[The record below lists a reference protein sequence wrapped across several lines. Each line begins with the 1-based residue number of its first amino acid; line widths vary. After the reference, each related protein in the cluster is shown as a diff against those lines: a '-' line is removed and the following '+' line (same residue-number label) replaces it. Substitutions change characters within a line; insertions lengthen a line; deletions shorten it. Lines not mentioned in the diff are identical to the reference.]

1 MAGAVAILNPQAAG
15 GSVRRRWPEYETAIR
30 RRIPHLQVHW
40 TERPWH
46 AAELTQQALER
57 GAELIIAVGGD
68 GTLHEAVNGFLAHD
82 APLNPLARLGYLPMG
97 TGGDFQRTLQVPLE
111 PEAAAAY
118 LAGGRVAAIDAG
130 KVRFL
135 GPGDETVLRR
145 YFINLLSFGMGGDV
159 SVAAKRNI
167 FCKINGRAA
176 FLCATLQVFCCYR
189 GKLVDLE
196 FDDGETLCDVAITNV
211 AVGNGQYHG
220 GGMHPCPEAS
230 LTSGVLD
237 VTIIDRLSWF
247 ELLRDL
253 PVLYSDAIY
262 KHPKVH
268 RRQVHK
274 LLARSADA
282 VRAEVDGEAAGALPL
297 EITVLPGILPLL
309 WPEGREL
316 S

>member
-1 MAGAVAILNPQAAG
+1 MAEAVAILNPQAAG
-15 GSVRRRWPEYETAIR
+15 GSVRGRWPEYEAALR
-30 RRIPHLQVHW
+30 QRIPQLQVHW
-40 TERPWH
+40 SERPWH

-68 GTLHEAVNGFLAHD
+68 GTLHEVVNGFLSGD
-82 APLNPLARLGYLPMG
+82 APLNPRARMGYVPMG
-97 TGGDFQRTLQVPLE
+97 TGGDFQRTLQAPAE
-111 PEAAAAY
+111 PELAAAY
-118 LAGGRVAAIDAG
+118 LAKGRVAAIDVG

-135 GPGDETVLRR
+135 GPGDEAILQR

-159 SVAAKRNI
+159 SVAAKKNI
-167 FCKINGRAA
+167 VSKINGKAA
-176 FLCATLQVFCCYR
+176 FLWATLQVFFRYR
-189 GKLVDLE
+189 GKSVDLL
-196 FDDGETLCDVAITNV
+196 FDDGETLHDVDITNV

-230 LTSGVLD
+230 LTSGLLD
-237 VTIIDRLSWF
+237 VTIIDHLSWF

-268 RRQVHK
+268 RRQVRK
-274 LLARSADA
+274 LVARSAD
-282 VRAEVDGEAAGALPL
+282 VTRTEVDGEAAGALPL

-309 WPEGREL
+309 CPEGRVVP
-316 S
+316 